1 MASMDFAYD
10 LIEKLSEEPD
20 NDYLILILRKGK
32 KHDKVDL
39 FYRFDQ
45 ESKETLEIVHKRIGK
60 ILMTMR
66 KNIGRIT
73 DNMHIEAQW
82 PIYGGD
88 ISNILFSDE
97 PFFC

>member
-20 NDYLILILRKGK
+20 NDYLILILRKGNTQ
-32 KHDKVDL
+32 DKVDL

-60 ILMTMR
+60 ILEENGISKAEEKSEPPKKKRGRPR
-66 KNIGRIT
+66 KKK
-73 DNMHIEAQW
+73 D
-82 PIYGGD
+82 
-88 ISNILFSDE
+88 
-97 PFFC
+97 

>member
-32 KHDKVDL
+32 KQDKVDL

-60 ILMTMR
+60 ILEENGISKAEEKSEPPKKKR
-66 KNIGRIT
+66 GWPRNGIG
-73 DNMHIEAQW
+73 
-82 PIYGGD
+82 
-88 ISNILFSDE
+88 
-97 PFFC
+97 

>member
-20 NDYLILILRKGK
+20 NDYLILILRKGNK
-32 KHDKVDL
+32 QDKVDL

-60 ILMTMR
+60 ILEENGISKAKEKSEPPKKKRGRPR
-66 KNIGRIT
+66 KKK
-73 DNMHIEAQW
+73 D
-82 PIYGGD
+82 
-88 ISNILFSDE
+88 
-97 PFFC
+97 

>member
-32 KHDKVDL
+32 KQDKVDL

-60 ILMTMR
+60 ILEENGISKAEEKSEPPKKKRGRPR
-66 KNIGRIT
+66 KKK
-73 DNMHIEAQW
+73 D
-82 PIYGGD
+82 
-88 ISNILFSDE
+88 
-97 PFFC
+97 